1 MRSCDGSCLQRPR
14 PPPSSHSLLHR
25 RRLGPI
31 WAPGPFGKL
40 RVGGVCCQVWL
51 ELASLDEEEEE
62 GAGEQVGALGPG
74 ALLVLVSAHTLH
86 PLPFP
91 GEADRHFLESWVH
104 TQPLC
109 RGNGEGSW
117 GQIRGTCAQPA
128 ITFSPFLGW
137 AEALWEGRPEKG
149 L

>member
-1 MRSCDGSCLQRPR
+1 MWSCDGSCLQRPR

-25 RRLGPI
+25 RLGPI

-40 RVGGVCCQVWL
+40 RVGGVCCQLWL
-51 ELASLDEEEEE
+51 ELVSLDEEEEE
-62 GAGEQVGALGPG
+62 GAGEQVGALGLG

-86 PLPFP
+86 PLPSQVRQI
-91 GEADRHFLESWVH
+91 DISWRAGF
-104 TQPLC
+104 TLSPC
-109 RGNGEGSW
+109 AGGNGEGSW

-128 ITFSPFLGW
+128 IPFSPFLGW